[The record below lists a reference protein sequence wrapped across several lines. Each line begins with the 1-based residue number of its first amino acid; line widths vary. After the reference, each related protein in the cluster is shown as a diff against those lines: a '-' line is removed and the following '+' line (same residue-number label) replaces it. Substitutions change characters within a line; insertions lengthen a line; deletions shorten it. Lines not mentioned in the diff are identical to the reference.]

1 MRTVLLL
8 LYFLTLSAISFGQKI
23 IDTTELYN
31 GTKTHKKTEFSPT
44 GKIQTEK
51 YYHTNGKVQTEYFYT
66 NGKQTRWI
74 SYDLIGNKIGE
85 WNDPEVRYA
94 ENRKLR
100 NIVFSTTLLC
110 IGGLIVVGSRLN
122 YCKTYYLVLCLSVFY
137 PFVVFLME
145 RRITANEANK
155 VLPLIV
161 ASTLFILP
169 SLLSIFSVLNFFKKG
184 KIPLV
189 TSIFAILISVGFI
202 LFFII
207 TMLVSGAG
215 ILS

>member
-8 LYFLTLSAISFGQKI
+8 VFFLAISTISLGQKT

-31 GTKTHKKTEFSPT
+31 GTLTHKKIEFDASS
-44 GKIQTEK
+44 KIQTEK

-66 NGKQTRWI
+66 NGRQTRWI
-74 SYDLIGNKIGE
+74 AYDLNGNQTAE
-85 WNDPEVRYA
+85 WNDPEVGYA

-100 NIVFSTTLLC
+100 NIVFSITILC
-110 IGGLIVVGSRLN
+110 IGGLVVAGSRLN
-122 YCKTYYLVLCLSVFY
+122 YAKTYYSVLCLSVFY
-137 PFVVFLME
+137 PFVIFLTE
-145 RRITANEANK
+145 RRIVGNEANK
-155 VLPLIV
+155 VFPLIV

-169 SLLSIFSVLNFFKKG
+169 SLLFFLSVLNFFKKG

-189 TSIFAILISVGFI
+189 TSIFAILISIGFI
-202 LFFII
+202 LFFIV

-215 ILS
+215 MLS